1 MQLHPVRGGEVHIS
15 KHIVLGLVHK
25 GGKLWQAGLHLV
37 DYLAPLDPSGGL
49 VLLCEDGADKGGG
62 DPAAIAPGMCEQVAH
77 EVNPAVLPG
86 GVQYACDGGLQ
97 PFMGVG
103 DHQLDAAQPATGQRA
118 KELRPERFGSEQPT
132 AMPRTSRR
140 PSSLTPIATLA
151 PAEAGGDS
159 DRDDASALPHLYISG
174 VEPDIRPTAF
184 QRTVQESLDLFID
197 LAHSRDTWLLEMP
210 LIPMAW
216 TSSSTER
223 VMISAVIVGSSVWVQ
238 LWGPNLTEDPR

>member
-1 MQLHPVRGGEVHIS
+1 M
-15 KHIVLGLVHK
+15 K
-25 GGKLWQAGLHLV
+25 GTRQ
-37 DYLAPLDPSGGL
+37 Y
-49 VLLCEDGADKGGG
+49 C
-62 DPAAIAPGMCEQVAH
+62 QVAFNTRAMAAFSPSWAS
-77 EVNPAVLPG
+77 EITSWTPRRPRRASVRRNS
-86 GVQYACDGGLQ
+86 VQNVSA
-97 PFMGVG
+97 
-103 DHQLDAAQPATGQRA
+103 
-118 KELRPERFGSEQPT
+118 SEQPT

-140 PSSLTPIATLA
+140 PASVAPVAMLA
-151 PAEAGGDS
+151 PAGAGGDS

-223 VMISAVIVGSSVWVQ
+223 VET
-238 LWGPNLTEDPR
+238 P